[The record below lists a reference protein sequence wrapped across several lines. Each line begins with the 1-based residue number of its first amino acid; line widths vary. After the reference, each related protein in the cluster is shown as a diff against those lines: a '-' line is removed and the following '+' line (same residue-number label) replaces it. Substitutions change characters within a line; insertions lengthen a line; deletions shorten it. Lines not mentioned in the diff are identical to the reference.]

1 MSLTSKQ
8 TSLVQSSFLEV
19 AEEIALAAQAFY
31 DRLFELD
38 PSLRI
43 LFKDDMRVQGRKLM
57 HALLIIVNGL
67 ENLDTLTPAIRSLGK
82 RHLTYGVQRAH
93 YETVGSALLW
103 MLEYRLKDHFTPETR
118 SAWQAAY
125 QLIATIATKDE
136 SPPSFSADPHAGS

>member
-19 AEEIALAAQAFY
+19 TEEIALAAQSFY

-38 PSLRI
+38 PSLRV

-57 HALLIIVNGL
+57 QALLMIVNGL
-67 ENLDTLTPAIRSLGK
+67 DNLDTLTPAIRNLGK
-82 RHLTYGVQRAH
+82 RHITYGVQRAH

-103 MLEYRLKDHFTPETR
+103 MLEYRLKDHFTPETQA
-118 SAWQAAY
+118 AWQAAY
-125 QLIATIATKDE
+125 QLIAAIASEDE
-136 SPPSFSADPHAGS
+136 SLPQAT